1 MPQTIL
7 ITGCSSGFGR
17 LAAEKLARRGDR
29 VYATMRGVDGKN
41 REIAD
46 ELRAFTSAEGVD
58 LRVLELDVTSDESVR
73 AAAATVLAESGAPDV
88 VINNAGQMFVGL
100 GEAFTAAEL
109 ARQLDINVVGIH
121 RVNRAFLPA
130 MRAAGAGLIMN
141 VGSIAGRIAMPFFA
155 VYHASK
161 WAVEGL
167 SQGMRDELASSGVDL
182 CLVQPGPFG
191 TELFPRAPQP
201 ADDEGRG
208 ATYPEALVD
217 GAWNTMQS
225 AFDGLFEDP
234 EVNTDPML
242 VVDAM
247 IDLIDMPAG
256 SRPFRTVV
264 GVDFGVRERN
274 EFAAPRDAELLA
286 AMGLAEVTTLA

>member
-41 REIAD
+41 RDIAE
-46 ELRAFTSAEGVD
+46 ELRGLTSAEGVD
-58 LRVLELDVTSDESVR
+58 LRVLELDVTSDESVGS
-73 AAAATVLAESGAPDV
+73 AVDTVVAESGAPDV

-100 GEAFTAAEL
+100 GEAFTAGEL

-121 RVNRAFLPA
+121 RVHRAVLPA
-130 MRAAGAGLIMN
+130 MRSAGSGLIIN
-141 VGSIAGRIAMPFFA
+141 VSSIAGRIAMPFFA

-167 SQGMRDELASSGVDL
+167 SQGLQGELASSGVDM
-182 CLVQPGPFG
+182 CVVQPGPFG

-201 ADDEGRG
+201 ADAEGRA
-208 ATYPEALVD
+208 ATYPKALVD

-225 AFDGLFEDP
+225 AFDALFEDP

-247 IDLIDMPAG
+247 IELIDMPAG
-256 SRPFRTVV
+256 RRPFRTVV

-274 EFAAPRDAELLA
+274 DFAAPRDAGLLA
-286 AMGLAEVTTLA
+286 SMGLEEVTTLA